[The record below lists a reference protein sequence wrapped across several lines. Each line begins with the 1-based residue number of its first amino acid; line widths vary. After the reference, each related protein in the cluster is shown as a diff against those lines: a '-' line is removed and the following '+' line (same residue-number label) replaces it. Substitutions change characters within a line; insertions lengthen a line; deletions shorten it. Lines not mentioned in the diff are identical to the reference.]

1 MSQELAVQT
10 MKNGPLLD
18 PNLHVPGQPDSAR
31 PKRQLGQA
39 ACKGLIGSGPGRGNG
54 LRCPELGFRGRRRL
68 GRHHLVLLSAAHGSN
83 AALCCAQTCRVVL
96 RPDKASPRC
105 KGKAF
110 KATAATAVCAGR
122 RSGAATVRLLP
133 ECCSPIARAQC
144 SHHSPLSCS
153 CLARQLTA
161 MVEPSQLFNRVLG
174 RNTDTGGVE
183 FWRQPER
190 SGWLMKQGK
199 RDPDGPGPA
208 AFDCRRPNPFLI
220 ASIVGEFV
228 KTWRRRCG
236 TLCQERR
243 AGVAA

>member
-1 MSQELAVQT
+1 
-10 MKNGPLLD
+10 
-18 PNLHVPGQPDSAR
+18 
-31 PKRQLGQA
+31 
-39 ACKGLIGSGPGRGNG
+39 
-54 LRCPELGFRGRRRL
+54 
-68 GRHHLVLLSAAHGSN
+68 
-83 AALCCAQTCRVVL
+83 
-96 RPDKASPRC
+96 
-105 KGKAF
+105 
-110 KATAATAVCAGR
+110 
-122 RSGAATVRLLP
+122 
-133 ECCSPIARAQC
+133 
-144 SHHSPLSCS
+144 
-153 CLARQLTA
+153 

-236 TLCQERR
+236 TLSQERR
-243 AGVAA
+243 AGVAAQAGWYAWSKPLLLLLNLPGLEYNAGGSF